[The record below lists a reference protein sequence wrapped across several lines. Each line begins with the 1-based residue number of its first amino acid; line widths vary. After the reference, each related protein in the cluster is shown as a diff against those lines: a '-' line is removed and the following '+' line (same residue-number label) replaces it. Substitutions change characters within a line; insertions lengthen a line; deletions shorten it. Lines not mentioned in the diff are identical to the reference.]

1 MYYLYVAFVE
11 PSTCLIL
18 EMVLYKRTKNGVKMN
33 PFLELFLNIVDL
45 YKFILVIWIV
55 LSWLISFNIVNRYQ
69 PFVSRVYKF
78 IEQLTDPVLRYLRK
92 YIPMVG
98 SVDITPVILF
108 IVLNFLK
115 NLLIYYV
122 F

>member
-1 MYYLYVAFVE
+1 
-11 PSTCLIL
+11 
-18 EMVLYKRTKNGVKMN
+18 MN
-33 PFLELFLNIVDL
+33 PFLELFLTVIDI
-45 YKFILVIWIV
+45 YKFILIVWIV

-69 PFVSRVYKF
+69 PFVSRLYQF
-78 IEQLTDPVLRYLRK
+78 LEQLTDPVLKYLRK
-92 YIPMVG
+92 YVPLIG

-108 IVLNFLK
+108 IVLNFAK

>member
-1 MYYLYVAFVE
+1 
-11 PSTCLIL
+11 
-18 EMVLYKRTKNGVKMN
+18 MN
-33 PFLELFLNIVDL
+33 PFLELLLSVMDI
-45 YKFILVIWIV
+45 YKFILIVWIV

-69 PFVSRVYKF
+69 PFVSRLYQF
-78 IEQLTDPVLRYLRK
+78 LEQLTDPVLRYLRQ
-92 YIPMVG
+92 YIPLIG

-108 IVLNFLK
+108 IALNFVK